1 MWKITGRTLLAVCL
15 SLIFL
20 SSAAIA
26 QIAVRPIGT
35 YASGLFDESAAE
47 IVAHDP
53 NTQRLYVVNANSGN
67 IDVLDINNP
76 ATPTPLF
83 QIDTAPYGDGANSVA
98 VHNGIVAVA
107 VQADP
112 AQAPG
117 VAVFFNRDG
126 EFLSAVT
133 VGALP
138 DMLTFTPDG
147 QYVLVANEGQPDEYC
162 LTDDAGDPEG
172 SVSVISLMDGVE
184 NLTDADVR
192 TADFSNFT
200 ADNIHPDIRIFGP
213 GASVAQDLEP
223 EYIAVDPDASRAWV
237 ALQENNAMAVLDIAS
252 ATITEVFPLGYKNYE
267 LDVPQLRLLPFET
280 MPSLGATAAGQEI
293 LLGGFSGLFFE
304 GINPENGNLQFITH
318 PDRGPNADATDV
330 DEDGV
335 SERPFPLPDYQAQ
348 WIRFEVSQRTAQVHI
363 TERIPLTRADGTPIT
378 GLPNLDGP
386 AKLAYAD
393 EEPVDLLGQPL
404 EYDPLGADFEG
415 IVRADDGTY
424 WMVDEYRPAI
434 YHFMSNGTLINRYV
448 PEGSNASGVNVGVE
462 AIPAIFAQRR
472 ANRGF
477 EAVAYQNGMLY
488 AFIQSPIDNP
498 DVDDDANSKAGKSIR
513 IVAFDT
519 LTMQSVAQYLYMLEG
534 NGSDKIGDAVASPDG
549 GIYVLERDSAIGPGS
564 QKYVFRIDL
573 AAATNIH
580 GMAEPVPFESLDE
593 GQLLEQNITPVL
605 KELVIDLA
613 AAGYDFADKPE
624 GLARLNEDTFA
635 VLNDN
640 DFGLLGSFDPAT
652 GLLDDNPNP
661 QVPVLGIVSLHP
673 NGLDPSDRD
682 DGINIANWP
691 VRGMYQP
698 DAIAAFQATGETFI
712 ISTNEGDARDYE
724 CFSEEVRVDDL
735 QLDPT
740 VFEDPEVLQQPENLG
755 RLKTTTATGD
765 ADGDGQHETIFNY
778 GARSFSIWSADG
790 QLVFDSGSDFELRTA
805 ELIPDDFNSTNDEN
819 DSFDNRSDDKGPEPE
834 GVAIGHIGDRVYAFI
849 GFERV
854 GGIIVYDVTNPYQ
867 PEYIDYVNNRD
878 FAGNAEEGT
887 AGDLGPEGILF
898 IDAVDSPI
906 GIPLLVTGNE
916 VSGTT
921 TIFSITDPSTE
932 SAFTVELAKGLNM
945 ISVPLKP
952 VAPYSARSLMTALS
966 STMLIQYNTQTGGFE
981 GFTADA
987 PDNGF
992 EIRGGQGY
1000 IVNVPQ
1006 AQTFTFRGN
1015 AWMNSAAAAAAPT
1028 ATVDGMPSAWAFVV
1042 SGKFINTAEGYTV
1055 SVTNKRTNVT
1065 ATDVVQRGYFAA
1077 AFGDLTQRAVVQ
1089 AGDVIRVSVLDAA
1102 GHIIGEPTTYTVTSK
1117 MIETAFVSLALEVVP
1132 HPGTTVLLQNYP
1144 NPFNPETWIPYQ
1156 LSEAAVVT
1164 ITIYDVAGK
1173 VVRSLDLGHQAARI
1187 LSESFTG
1194 GVLGW

>member
-1 MWKITGRTLLAVCL
+1 MWKITGRTLLTVCL

-20 SSAAIA
+20 SSVAIA

-98 VHNGIVAVA
+98 VHDGIVAVA

-117 VAVFFNRDG
+117 VAVFFNRDA

-172 SVSVISLMDGVE
+172 SVSVISLMNGVE

-252 ATITEVFPLGYKNYE
+252 ATITEVFPLGYK
-267 LDVPQLRLLPFET
+267 
-280 MPSLGATAAGQEI
+280 
-293 LLGGFSGLFFE
+293 
-304 GINPENGNLQFITH
+304 
-318 PDRGPNADATDV
+318 
-330 DEDGV
+330 
-335 SERPFPLPDYQAQ
+335 DYAQ
-348 WIRFEVSQRTAQVHI
+348 
-363 TERIPLTRADGTPIT
+363 D
-378 GLPNLDGP
+378 
-386 AKLAYAD
+386 
-393 EEPVDLLGQPL
+393 
-404 EYDPLGADFEG
+404 
-415 IVRADDGTY
+415 
-424 WMVDEYRPAI
+424 
-434 YHFMSNGTLINRYV
+434 NR
-448 PEGSNASGVNVGVE
+448 
-462 AIPAIFAQRR
+462 
-472 ANRGF
+472 
-477 EAVAYQNGMLY
+477 
-488 AFIQSPIDNP
+488 
-498 DVDDDANSKAGKSIR
+498 
-513 IVAFDT
+513 
-519 LTMQSVAQYLYMLEG
+519 
-534 NGSDKIGDAVASPDG
+534 
-549 GIYVLERDSAIGPGS
+549 
-564 QKYVFRIDL
+564 
-573 AAATNIH
+573 
-580 GMAEPVPFESLDE
+580 
-593 GQLLEQNITPVL
+593 
-605 KELVIDLA
+605 
-613 AAGYDFADKPE
+613 
-624 GLARLNEDTFA
+624 
-635 VLNDN
+635 
-640 DFGLLGSFDPAT
+640 
-652 GLLDDNPNP
+652 
-661 QVPVLGIVSLHP
+661 
-673 NGLDPSDRD
+673 LDPSDRD

-691 VRGMYQP
+691 VSGMYQP
-698 DAIAAFQATGETFI
+698 DAIAAFQTAGETFI

-740 VFEDPEVLQQPENLG
+740 VFENPEVLQQPENLG

-765 ADGDGQHETIFNY
+765 ADGDAQHETIFNY

-805 ELIPDDFNSTNDEN
+805 ALIPDDFNSTNDEN

-854 GGIIVYDVTNPYQ
+854 GGIIVYDVTDPYQ
-867 PEYIDYVNNRD
+867 PAYVTYINNRD

-906 GIPLLVTGNE
+906 GVPLLVTGNE

-992 EIRGGQGY
+992 EVKGGQGY

-1089 AGDVIRVSVLDAA
+1089 AGDVITVSVLDAA

-1117 MIETAFVSLALEVVP
+1117 MVETAFVSLALEVVP
-1132 HPGTTVLLQNYP
+1132 HPGATVLLQNYP
-1144 NPFNPETWIPYQ
+1144 NPSNPETWIPYQ

-1173 VVRSLDLGHQAARI
+1173 VVRSLDLGHQTAGFYRSRSQAAYWDGRNNLNERVASGIYFYHIQAGEFSATRRMLI
-1187 LSESFTG
+1187 LK
-1194 GVLGW
+1194 

>member
-20 SSAAIA
+20 SSVAIA

-112 AQAPG
+112 AQGPG
-117 VAVFFNRDG
+117 AAVFFNRDG
-126 EFLSAVT
+126 EFLSVVT

-172 SVSVISLMDGVE
+172 SVSVISLMNGVE

-223 EYIAVDPDASRAWV
+223 EYIAVDPDASSAWI
-237 ALQENNAMAVLDIAS
+237 ALQENNAMAVLDIAR
-252 ATITEVFPLGYKNYE
+252 ATITEVFPLGYKDY
-267 LDVPQLRLLPFET
+267 
-280 MPSLGATAAGQEI
+280 A
-293 LLGGFSGLFFE
+293 
-304 GINPENGNLQFITH
+304 
-318 PDRGPNADATDV
+318 
-330 DEDGV
+330 ED
-335 SERPFPLPDYQAQ
+335 
-348 WIRFEVSQRTAQVHI
+348 
-363 TERIPLTRADGTPIT
+363 
-378 GLPNLDGP
+378 
-386 AKLAYAD
+386 
-393 EEPVDLLGQPL
+393 
-404 EYDPLGADFEG
+404 
-415 IVRADDGTY
+415 
-424 WMVDEYRPAI
+424 
-434 YHFMSNGTLINRYV
+434 NR
-448 PEGSNASGVNVGVE
+448 
-462 AIPAIFAQRR
+462 
-472 ANRGF
+472 
-477 EAVAYQNGMLY
+477 
-488 AFIQSPIDNP
+488 
-498 DVDDDANSKAGKSIR
+498 
-513 IVAFDT
+513 
-519 LTMQSVAQYLYMLEG
+519 
-534 NGSDKIGDAVASPDG
+534 
-549 GIYVLERDSAIGPGS
+549 
-564 QKYVFRIDL
+564 
-573 AAATNIH
+573 
-580 GMAEPVPFESLDE
+580 
-593 GQLLEQNITPVL
+593 
-605 KELVIDLA
+605 
-613 AAGYDFADKPE
+613 
-624 GLARLNEDTFA
+624 
-635 VLNDN
+635 
-640 DFGLLGSFDPAT
+640 
-652 GLLDDNPNP
+652 
-661 QVPVLGIVSLHP
+661 
-673 NGLDPSDRD
+673 LDPSDRD

-691 VRGMYQP
+691 VSGMYQP
-698 DAIAAFQATGETFI
+698 DAIAAFQAAGETFI

-740 VFEDPEVLQQPENLG
+740 VFEDPEALQQPENLG

-765 ADGDGQHETIFNY
+765 ADDDGQHETIFNY

-854 GGIIVYDVTNPYQ
+854 GGIMVYDVTDPYQ
-867 PEYIDYVNNRD
+867 PAYVTYINNRD

-945 ISVPLKP
+945 ISVPLEP
-952 VAPYSARSLMTALS
+952 VAPYTARSLMTALS

-992 EIRGGQGY
+992 EIKGGQGY

-1006 AQTFTFRGN
+1006 AQAFTFRGN
-1015 AWMNSAAAAAAPT
+1015 AWMNSASTPAAPT
-1028 ATVDGMPSAWAFVV
+1028 ATIDSTPSTWAFVV
-1042 SGKFINTAEGYTV
+1042 SGTFTNAAEGYTV

-1089 AGDVIRVSVLDAA
+1089 AGDVITVRVLDAA
-1102 GHIIGEPTTYTVTSK
+1102 GHIIGEPTPYTVTSK
-1117 MIETAFVSLALEVVP
+1117 MIETAFVLLALEVVP
-1132 HPGTTVLLQNYP
+1132 HPDTTVLLQNYP

-1173 VVRSLDLGHQAARI
+1173 GVRSLDLGHRAAGFYRSRSQAAYWDGRNHLNERVASGIYFYHIQAGAFSATRRMLI
-1187 LSESFTG
+1187 LK
-1194 GVLGW
+1194 

>member
-1 MWKITGRTLLAVCL
+1 MWKITGRTLLTVCL

-20 SSAAIA
+20 SSVAIA

-53 NTQRLYVVNANSGN
+53 NTQRLYVVNANSGD

-98 VHNGIVAVA
+98 VHNGIVGVA

-112 AQAPG
+112 EQAPG
-117 VAVFFNRDG
+117 AAVFFNQDG

-147 QYVLVANEGQPDEYC
+147 QYVLVANEGQPDQYC
-162 LTDDAGDPEG
+162 LTDDEGDPEG
-172 SVSVISLMDGVE
+172 SVSVINLMNGVE
-184 NLTDADVR
+184 NLTQADVS

-223 EYIAVDPDASRAWV
+223 EYIAVDPDANRAWV

-252 ATITEVFPLGYKNYE
+252 ATITEVFPLGYK
-267 LDVPQLRLLPFET
+267 
-280 MPSLGATAAGQEI
+280 
-293 LLGGFSGLFFE
+293 
-304 GINPENGNLQFITH
+304 
-318 PDRGPNADATDV
+318 
-330 DEDGV
+330 
-335 SERPFPLPDYQAQ
+335 DYAQ
-348 WIRFEVSQRTAQVHI
+348 
-363 TERIPLTRADGTPIT
+363 D
-378 GLPNLDGP
+378 
-386 AKLAYAD
+386 
-393 EEPVDLLGQPL
+393 
-404 EYDPLGADFEG
+404 
-415 IVRADDGTY
+415 
-424 WMVDEYRPAI
+424 
-434 YHFMSNGTLINRYV
+434 NR
-448 PEGSNASGVNVGVE
+448 
-462 AIPAIFAQRR
+462 
-472 ANRGF
+472 
-477 EAVAYQNGMLY
+477 
-488 AFIQSPIDNP
+488 
-498 DVDDDANSKAGKSIR
+498 
-513 IVAFDT
+513 
-519 LTMQSVAQYLYMLEG
+519 
-534 NGSDKIGDAVASPDG
+534 
-549 GIYVLERDSAIGPGS
+549 
-564 QKYVFRIDL
+564 
-573 AAATNIH
+573 
-580 GMAEPVPFESLDE
+580 
-593 GQLLEQNITPVL
+593 
-605 KELVIDLA
+605 
-613 AAGYDFADKPE
+613 
-624 GLARLNEDTFA
+624 
-635 VLNDN
+635 
-640 DFGLLGSFDPAT
+640 
-652 GLLDDNPNP
+652 
-661 QVPVLGIVSLHP
+661 
-673 NGLDPSDRD
+673 LDPSDRD
-682 DGINIANWP
+682 HGINIANWP
-691 VRGMYQP
+691 VSGMYQP
-698 DAIAAFQATGETFI
+698 DAIAAFQTAGETFI

-740 VFEDPEVLQQPENLG
+740 VFEDPEALQQPENLG

-805 ELIPDDFNSTNDEN
+805 ALIPDDFNSTNDEN

-834 GVAIGHIGDRVYAFI
+834 GVAIGRIGDRVYAFI

-854 GGIIVYDVTNPYQ
+854 GGIMVYDVTDPYQ
-867 PEYIDYVNNRD
+867 PAYVTYINNRD

-952 VAPYSARSLMTALS
+952 VAPYTARSLMTALS
-966 STMLIQYNTQTGGFE
+966 STMLIQYSTQTGSFE

-987 PDNGF
+987 PNNGF

-1015 AWMNSAAAAAAPT
+1015 AWMNSASAPSAPT
-1028 ATVDGMPSAWAFVV
+1028 ATIDSTPSTWAFVV
-1042 SGKFINTAEGYTV
+1042 SGKFTNTAEGYTV
-1055 SVTNKRTNVT
+1055 SVTNKRTNAT
-1065 ATDVVQRGYFAA
+1065 ATDVVQRSYFAA

-1089 AGDVIRVSVLDAA
+1089 AGDVITVSVLDAA

-1132 HPGTTVLLQNYP
+1132 HPDTTVLLQNYP

-1173 VVRSLDLGHQAARI
+1173 VVRSLDLGHQAAGFYRSRSQAAYWDGRNHLNERVASGIYFYHIQAGAFSATRRMLI
-1187 LSESFTG
+1187 LK
-1194 GVLGW
+1194 

>member
-1 MWKITGRTLLAVCL
+1 MWKITDRTLLAVCL

-20 SSAAIA
+20 SSVAIA

-98 VHNGIVAVA
+98 VHDGIVAVA
-107 VQADP
+107 VQANP

-147 QYVLVANEGQPDEYC
+147 QYLLVANEGQPDEYC

-172 SVSVISLMDGVE
+172 SVSVINLMDGVE

-192 TADFSNFT
+192 TADFNNFT

-223 EYIAVDPDASRAWV
+223 EYIAVDPDASRAWI

-252 ATITEVFPLGYKNYE
+252 ATITEVFPLGYK
-267 LDVPQLRLLPFET
+267 
-280 MPSLGATAAGQEI
+280 
-293 LLGGFSGLFFE
+293 
-304 GINPENGNLQFITH
+304 
-318 PDRGPNADATDV
+318 
-330 DEDGV
+330 
-335 SERPFPLPDYQAQ
+335 DYAQ
-348 WIRFEVSQRTAQVHI
+348 
-363 TERIPLTRADGTPIT
+363 D
-378 GLPNLDGP
+378 
-386 AKLAYAD
+386 
-393 EEPVDLLGQPL
+393 
-404 EYDPLGADFEG
+404 
-415 IVRADDGTY
+415 
-424 WMVDEYRPAI
+424 
-434 YHFMSNGTLINRYV
+434 NR
-448 PEGSNASGVNVGVE
+448 
-462 AIPAIFAQRR
+462 
-472 ANRGF
+472 
-477 EAVAYQNGMLY
+477 
-488 AFIQSPIDNP
+488 
-498 DVDDDANSKAGKSIR
+498 
-513 IVAFDT
+513 
-519 LTMQSVAQYLYMLEG
+519 
-534 NGSDKIGDAVASPDG
+534 
-549 GIYVLERDSAIGPGS
+549 
-564 QKYVFRIDL
+564 
-573 AAATNIH
+573 
-580 GMAEPVPFESLDE
+580 
-593 GQLLEQNITPVL
+593 
-605 KELVIDLA
+605 
-613 AAGYDFADKPE
+613 
-624 GLARLNEDTFA
+624 
-635 VLNDN
+635 
-640 DFGLLGSFDPAT
+640 
-652 GLLDDNPNP
+652 
-661 QVPVLGIVSLHP
+661 
-673 NGLDPSDRD
+673 LDPSDRD

-691 VRGMYQP
+691 VSGMYQP
-698 DAIAAFQATGETFI
+698 DAIAAFQAAGETFI

-735 QLDPT
+735 QLDST

-834 GVAIGHIGDRVYAFI
+834 GIAIGHIGDRVYAFI

-854 GGIIVYDVTNPYQ
+854 GGIMVYDVTDPYQ
-867 PEYIDYVNNRD
+867 PAYVTYINNRD

-952 VAPYSARSLMTALS
+952 VAPYAARSLMTALS

-992 EIRGGQGY
+992 EIKGGQGY

-1006 AQTFTFRGN
+1006 AQTFTFRGS
-1015 AWMNSAAAAAAPT
+1015 AWMNASSAAAAPT
-1028 ATVDGMPSAWAFVV
+1028 ATIDSAPGTWAFVV
-1042 SGKFINTAEGYTV
+1042 SGKFTNTAEGYTV

-1089 AGDVIRVSVLDAA
+1089 AGDVITVSVLDAA
-1102 GHIIGEPTTYTVTSK
+1102 GHIIGEPTAYTVTSK

-1173 VVRSLDLGHQAARI
+1173 VVRALDLGHQAAGFYQSRSQAAYWDGRNNLNERVASGIYFYHIQAGEFSATRRMLI
-1187 LSESFTG
+1187 LK
-1194 GVLGW
+1194 

>member
-1 MWKITGRTLLAVCL
+1 MWKITDRTLLAVCL

-20 SSAAIA
+20 SSVAIA

-98 VHNGIVAVA
+98 VHDGIVAVA
-107 VQADP
+107 VQANP

-117 VAVFFNRDG
+117 VAVFLNRDG

-147 QYVLVANEGQPDEYC
+147 QYLLVANEGQPDEYC

-252 ATITEVFPLGYKNYE
+252 ATITEVFPLGYK
-267 LDVPQLRLLPFET
+267 
-280 MPSLGATAAGQEI
+280 
-293 LLGGFSGLFFE
+293 
-304 GINPENGNLQFITH
+304 
-318 PDRGPNADATDV
+318 
-330 DEDGV
+330 
-335 SERPFPLPDYQAQ
+335 DYAQ
-348 WIRFEVSQRTAQVHI
+348 
-363 TERIPLTRADGTPIT
+363 D
-378 GLPNLDGP
+378 
-386 AKLAYAD
+386 
-393 EEPVDLLGQPL
+393 
-404 EYDPLGADFEG
+404 
-415 IVRADDGTY
+415 
-424 WMVDEYRPAI
+424 
-434 YHFMSNGTLINRYV
+434 NR
-448 PEGSNASGVNVGVE
+448 
-462 AIPAIFAQRR
+462 
-472 ANRGF
+472 
-477 EAVAYQNGMLY
+477 
-488 AFIQSPIDNP
+488 
-498 DVDDDANSKAGKSIR
+498 
-513 IVAFDT
+513 
-519 LTMQSVAQYLYMLEG
+519 
-534 NGSDKIGDAVASPDG
+534 
-549 GIYVLERDSAIGPGS
+549 
-564 QKYVFRIDL
+564 
-573 AAATNIH
+573 
-580 GMAEPVPFESLDE
+580 
-593 GQLLEQNITPVL
+593 
-605 KELVIDLA
+605 
-613 AAGYDFADKPE
+613 
-624 GLARLNEDTFA
+624 
-635 VLNDN
+635 
-640 DFGLLGSFDPAT
+640 
-652 GLLDDNPNP
+652 
-661 QVPVLGIVSLHP
+661 
-673 NGLDPSDRD
+673 LDPSDRD

-691 VRGMYQP
+691 VSGMYQP
-698 DAIAAFQATGETFI
+698 DAIAAFQAAGETFI

-854 GGIIVYDVTNPYQ
+854 GGIMVYDVTDPYQ
-867 PEYIDYVNNRD
+867 PAYVTYINNRD

-952 VAPYSARSLMTALS
+952 VAPYAARSLMTALS

-992 EIRGGQGY
+992 EIKGGQGY

-1006 AQTFTFRGN
+1006 AQTFTFRGS
-1015 AWMNSAAAAAAPT
+1015 AWMNASSAAAAPT
-1028 ATVDGMPSAWAFVV
+1028 ATIDSAPGTWAFVV
-1042 SGKFINTAEGYTV
+1042 SGKFTNTAEGYTV

-1089 AGDVIRVSVLDAA
+1089 AGDVITVSVLDAA
-1102 GHIIGEPTTYTVTSK
+1102 GHIIGEPTAYTVTSK

-1173 VVRSLDLGHQAARI
+1173 VVRALDLGHQAAGFYQSRSQAAYWDGRNNLNERVASGIYFYHIQAGEFSATRRMLI
-1187 LSESFTG
+1187 LK
-1194 GVLGW
+1194 

>member
-1 MWKITGRTLLAVCL
+1 MWKITDRTLLAVCL

-20 SSAAIA
+20 SSVAIA

-98 VHNGIVAVA
+98 VHDGIVAVA
-107 VQADP
+107 VQANP

-117 VAVFFNRDG
+117 VAVFLNRDG

-147 QYVLVANEGQPDEYC
+147 QYLLVANEGQPDEYC

-252 ATITEVFPLGYKNYE
+252 ATITEVFPLGYK
-267 LDVPQLRLLPFET
+267 
-280 MPSLGATAAGQEI
+280 
-293 LLGGFSGLFFE
+293 
-304 GINPENGNLQFITH
+304 
-318 PDRGPNADATDV
+318 
-330 DEDGV
+330 
-335 SERPFPLPDYQAQ
+335 DYAQ
-348 WIRFEVSQRTAQVHI
+348 
-363 TERIPLTRADGTPIT
+363 D
-378 GLPNLDGP
+378 
-386 AKLAYAD
+386 
-393 EEPVDLLGQPL
+393 
-404 EYDPLGADFEG
+404 
-415 IVRADDGTY
+415 
-424 WMVDEYRPAI
+424 
-434 YHFMSNGTLINRYV
+434 NR
-448 PEGSNASGVNVGVE
+448 
-462 AIPAIFAQRR
+462 
-472 ANRGF
+472 
-477 EAVAYQNGMLY
+477 
-488 AFIQSPIDNP
+488 
-498 DVDDDANSKAGKSIR
+498 
-513 IVAFDT
+513 
-519 LTMQSVAQYLYMLEG
+519 
-534 NGSDKIGDAVASPDG
+534 
-549 GIYVLERDSAIGPGS
+549 
-564 QKYVFRIDL
+564 
-573 AAATNIH
+573 
-580 GMAEPVPFESLDE
+580 
-593 GQLLEQNITPVL
+593 
-605 KELVIDLA
+605 
-613 AAGYDFADKPE
+613 
-624 GLARLNEDTFA
+624 
-635 VLNDN
+635 
-640 DFGLLGSFDPAT
+640 
-652 GLLDDNPNP
+652 
-661 QVPVLGIVSLHP
+661 
-673 NGLDPSDRD
+673 LDPSDRD

-691 VRGMYQP
+691 VSGMYQP
-698 DAIAAFQATGETFI
+698 DAIAAFQAAGETFI

-854 GGIIVYDVTNPYQ
+854 GGIMVYDVTDPYQ
-867 PEYIDYVNNRD
+867 PAYVTYINNRD

-992 EIRGGQGY
+992 EIKGGQGY

-1006 AQTFTFRGN
+1006 AQTFTFRGS
-1015 AWMNSAAAAAAPT
+1015 AWMNASSAAAAPT
-1028 ATVDGMPSAWAFVV
+1028 ATIDSAPGTWAFVV
-1042 SGKFINTAEGYTV
+1042 SGKFTNTAEGYTV

-1089 AGDVIRVSVLDAA
+1089 AGDVITVSVLDAA
-1102 GHIIGEPTTYTVTSK
+1102 GHIIGEPTAYTVTSK

-1173 VVRSLDLGHQAARI
+1173 VVRALDLGHQAAGFYQSRSQAAYWDGRNNLNERVASGIYFYHIQAGEFSATRRMLI
-1187 LSESFTG
+1187 LK
-1194 GVLGW
+1194 

>member
-1 MWKITGRTLLAVCL
+1 MWKITDRTLLAVCL

-20 SSAAIA
+20 SSVAIA

-98 VHNGIVAVA
+98 VHDGIVAVA
-107 VQADP
+107 VQANP

-117 VAVFFNRDG
+117 VAVFLNRDG

-147 QYVLVANEGQPDEYC
+147 QYLLVANEGQPDEYC

-172 SVSVISLMDGVE
+172 SVSVINLMDGVE

-252 ATITEVFPLGYKNYE
+252 ATITEVFPLGYK
-267 LDVPQLRLLPFET
+267 
-280 MPSLGATAAGQEI
+280 
-293 LLGGFSGLFFE
+293 
-304 GINPENGNLQFITH
+304 
-318 PDRGPNADATDV
+318 
-330 DEDGV
+330 
-335 SERPFPLPDYQAQ
+335 DYAQ
-348 WIRFEVSQRTAQVHI
+348 
-363 TERIPLTRADGTPIT
+363 D
-378 GLPNLDGP
+378 
-386 AKLAYAD
+386 
-393 EEPVDLLGQPL
+393 
-404 EYDPLGADFEG
+404 
-415 IVRADDGTY
+415 
-424 WMVDEYRPAI
+424 
-434 YHFMSNGTLINRYV
+434 NR
-448 PEGSNASGVNVGVE
+448 
-462 AIPAIFAQRR
+462 
-472 ANRGF
+472 
-477 EAVAYQNGMLY
+477 
-488 AFIQSPIDNP
+488 
-498 DVDDDANSKAGKSIR
+498 
-513 IVAFDT
+513 
-519 LTMQSVAQYLYMLEG
+519 
-534 NGSDKIGDAVASPDG
+534 
-549 GIYVLERDSAIGPGS
+549 
-564 QKYVFRIDL
+564 
-573 AAATNIH
+573 
-580 GMAEPVPFESLDE
+580 
-593 GQLLEQNITPVL
+593 
-605 KELVIDLA
+605 
-613 AAGYDFADKPE
+613 
-624 GLARLNEDTFA
+624 
-635 VLNDN
+635 
-640 DFGLLGSFDPAT
+640 
-652 GLLDDNPNP
+652 
-661 QVPVLGIVSLHP
+661 
-673 NGLDPSDRD
+673 LDPSDRD

-691 VRGMYQP
+691 VSGMYQP
-698 DAIAAFQATGETFI
+698 DAIAAFQAAGETFI

-854 GGIIVYDVTNPYQ
+854 GGIMVYDVTDPYQ
-867 PEYIDYVNNRD
+867 PAYVTYINNRD

-952 VAPYSARSLMTALS
+952 VAPYAARSLMTALS

-992 EIRGGQGY
+992 EIKGGQGY

-1006 AQTFTFRGN
+1006 AQTFTFRGS
-1015 AWMNSAAAAAAPT
+1015 AWMNASSAAAAPT
-1028 ATVDGMPSAWAFVV
+1028 DTIDSAPGTWAFVV
-1042 SGKFINTAEGYTV
+1042 SGKFTNTAEGYTV

-1089 AGDVIRVSVLDAA
+1089 AGDVITVSVLDAA
-1102 GHIIGEPTTYTVTSK
+1102 GHIIGEPTAYTVTSK

-1173 VVRSLDLGHQAARI
+1173 VVRALDLGHQAAGFYQSRSQAAYWDGRNNLNERVASGIYFYHIQAGEFSATRRMLI
-1187 LSESFTG
+1187 LK
-1194 GVLGW
+1194 